1 MAGYTDGMFGR
12 RVPPHLVFAFSLLLA
27 ALCAW
32 AAFAALTSNRV
43 VWGVLA
49 AVFAVWFT
57 VDAFRSY
64 GWAQAKKREE
74 AEKRAHNH
82 PDLK

>member
-1 MAGYTDGMFGR
+1 MFGR

-32 AAFAALTSNRV
+32 AAFAALTSDRI

-49 AVFAVWFT
+49 AVFAVWFA

-64 GWAQAKKREE
+64 GWAQAKKRDE
-74 AEKRAHNH
+74 AAKRAQNH
-82 PDLK
+82 PNLK